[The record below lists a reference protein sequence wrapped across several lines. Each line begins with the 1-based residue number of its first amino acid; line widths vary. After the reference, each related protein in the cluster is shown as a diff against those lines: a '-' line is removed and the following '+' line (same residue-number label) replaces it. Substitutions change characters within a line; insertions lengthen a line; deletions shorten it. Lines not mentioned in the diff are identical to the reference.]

1 MPLVTFAGVTLN
13 EEPLHSEGVMA
24 EITGVGL
31 TTILT
36 EVEVA
41 GEPAKQ
47 GVAFEV
53 ITHVTA
59 SLFANVVEVNVAAF
73 VPALVPLTFHWY
85 EGVVP
90 PLVGVAVNVTEVPEQ
105 IVVAVAAIDTLAVRI
120 GLTVTVAFALKFCEQ
135 VVVEFVTET
144 NVNV

>member
-1 MPLVTFAGVTLN
+1 
-13 EEPLHSEGVMA
+13 MA
-24 EITGVGL
+24 SITGVGL
-31 TTILT
+31 TTILS

-41 GEPAKQ
+41 GEPVKH

-53 ITHVTA
+53 NTHVTA
-59 SLFANVVEVNVAAF
+59 SLFANAVEVNVAAF

-90 PLVGVAVNVTEVPEQ
+90 PFVGVAVNVTEVPEQ

-120 GLTVTVAFALKFCEQ
+120 GLTVTVLVAVAFEHPP
-135 VVVEFVTET
+135 VPVT
-144 NVNV
+144 V